1 MIVSLLRS
9 NDTFTNVDRCGLL
22 TLPISANVNTQTHCE
37 GMFHKTHVYSRL
49 VKAPDQIDMAMVSNP
64 RKNRREN
71 LNALQ

>member
-1 MIVSLLRS
+1 
-9 NDTFTNVDRCGLL
+9 
-22 TLPISANVNTQTHCE
+22 
-37 GMFHKTHVYSRL
+37 MFHKTHVYSRL